1 MAGRWPDCLHYAPTR
16 VICGVR
22 PASPT
27 LAHAEWRTL
36 RAQQRLNRKPRLGPA
51 LSRSAYGAFMVQAPI
66 LFGLAVA
73 LRPIDVPAELKA
85 IVVAG
90 AGVAV
95 SFTLAWL
102 LISRVPGVA
111 RIL

>member
-1 MAGRWPDCLHYAPTR
+1 MFGSVWL
-16 VICGVR
+16 
-22 PASPT
+22 
-27 LAHAEWRTL
+27 LAV
-36 RAQQRLNRKPRLGPA
+36 AQQRLNRKPRLGPA

-85 IVVAG
+85 IIVAG
-90 AGVAV
+90 VGAAA
-95 SFTLAWL
+95 SFALAWL
-102 LISRVPGVA
+102 LISRLPRVA